1 MEDILHIV
9 LPAFLLIGLGY
20 LFARVGYLGESVGDA
35 LADFV
40 FKVAVPVLLMKSI
53 ATAEFS
59 GANPWTFVLVYFLS
73 IGAVWVL
80 AILIIRLIFKR
91 GSRAAVIAGVAA
103 GFSNLVL
110 LGIPLVERAYGQ
122 EGLQILLFLISVHLP
137 GMMAI
142 STFLMEHAVR
152 SDGIEKGKIQLT
164 TIARNLGRNLMVNP
178 IVIGIFAGLLWRLT
192 GIGIGGIAA
201 QVMDLLAKTTGPL
214 ALVSLGMSLIKFG
227 IRGNLFAAVSL
238 AALSLLAMPAVVYV
252 LATTLFALPPLWF
265 KVALLGAS
273 CPTGVNAYLIANYF
287 KNAEGLAS
295 STIVLALLGSLVTIP
310 LWLSLAG

>member
-152 SDGIEKGKIQLT
+152 SDGIEQGKIQLT

-238 AALSLLAMPAVVYV
+238 AALSLLAMPAVVYL

>member
-152 SDGIEKGKIQLT
+152 SDGIEQGKIQLT

-214 ALVSLGMSLIKFG
+214 ALISLGMSLIKFG

-238 AALSLLAMPAVVYV
+238 AALSLLAMPAVVYL

>member
-152 SDGIEKGKIQLT
+152 SDGIEKSQIQLT

-238 AALSLLAMPAVVYV
+238 AALSLLAMPAVVYL

-310 LWLSLAG
+310 LWLSLVT

>member
-152 SDGIEKGKIQLT
+152 SDGIEQGKIQLT

>member
-1 MEDILHIV
+1 MHRLQPVARIRQRPVHYRRQRIGQIAVANRAAQRFCQIGTFGGVGIVGHIV
-9 LPAFLLIGLGY
+9 VLDEDQRLGC
-20 LFARVGYLGESVGDA
+20 LDH
-35 LADFV
+35 
-40 FKVAVPVLLMKSI
+40 
-53 ATAEFS
+53 
-59 GANPWTFVLVYFLS
+59 
-73 IGAVWVL
+73 
-80 AILIIRLIFKR
+80 
-91 GSRAAVIAGVAA
+91 
-103 GFSNLVL
+103 
-110 LGIPLVERAYGQ
+110 GIV
-122 EGLQILLFLISVHLP
+122 
-137 GMMAI
+137 
-142 STFLMEHAVR
+142 
-152 SDGIEKGKIQLT
+152 
-164 TIARNLGRNLMVNP
+164 
-178 IVIGIFAGLLWRLT
+178 GIFAGLLWRLT

-238 AALSLLAMPAVVYV
+238 AALSLLAMPAVVYL

-310 LWLSLAG
+310 LWLSLVT

>member
-1 MEDILHIV
+1 M
-9 LPAFLLIGLGY
+9 
-20 LFARVGYLGESVGDA
+20 
-35 LADFV
+35 
-40 FKVAVPVLLMKSI
+40 
-53 ATAEFS
+53 
-59 GANPWTFVLVYFLS
+59 
-73 IGAVWVL
+73 
-80 AILIIRLIFKR
+80 
-91 GSRAAVIAGVAA
+91 
-103 GFSNLVL
+103 
-110 LGIPLVERAYGQ
+110 
-122 EGLQILLFLISVHLP
+122 QILLFLISVHLP

-214 ALVSLGMSLIKFG
+214 ALISLGMSLIKFG

-238 AALSLLAMPAVVYV
+238 AALSLLAMPAVVYL

-310 LWLSLAG
+310 LWLSLSG